1 MPNTC
6 VTAVYDRSY
15 EAYVIYS
22 FLYYLIALLGDEDYL
37 VTILKRKPAAR
48 GEHPMPV
55 GCFLKPWSMG
65 QPFLT
70 KW

>member
-1 MPNTC
+1 M
-6 VTAVYDRSY
+6 
-15 EAYVIYS
+15 IYS